1 MMSAYAN
8 SLQKPERFDTYVR
21 KFRSICM
28 MHGVKI
34 GSRGELSAFLPKLVE
49 DRHLAMDFWAFVG
62 KASNREGGELSDDQ
76 MLGVVV
82 EGITEDEI
90 SEIDGGAKRTVED
103 LRALLAGVDIQGPE
117 QSRVE
122 MAPFPRSEAGQQ
134 RDDKQ
139 LLARAEEL
147 AARPSDSPTPPTAA
161 EAGSLRNENHRW
173 TRAEELPAKQEPLA
187 PGKPNA
193 DPHNAAIL
201 PAIPPPQLDEAL
213 LRLELTKLVQQ
224 YFDNIDKRISK
235 LEPQADG
242 TESPQTRAPA
252 VTRQSLEEPISAEEL
267 EELRLRR
274 TGKTRLVLEP
284 APSPVEGSL
293 SASKD
298 DDVPMHV
305 PLEHYSAPA
314 GQSKAPLL
322 LVILLIGAAFAIY
335 RDPTPFR
342 KGFAFV
348 VTQLHSYVP
357 GTSSNPSAAPSPSSG
372 EPTSAKTEQSQPAA
386 AQSALEGAST
396 PPSLNTSKA
405 SLRSQPADN
414 GSDSSDS
421 RSAAAHRALASTDQ
435 APPDGLS
442 SFETAG
448 AVKVNPDVMDEN
460 LIVQRVPAYP
470 EAAKLN
476 GVEGDVVMQALISK
490 EGTVKRVHVVE
501 GDSRLRSAA
510 EEAVYKWRYRPYVLH
525 GQPVEVATTVTVNF
539 NLDR

>member
-49 DRHLAMDFWAFVG
+49 DRHLAMDFWAFVS

-90 SEIDGGAKRTVED
+90 SEIDGGAKRTVDD
-103 LRALLAGVDIQGPE
+103 LRAMLAGVDIQGP
-117 QSRVE
+117 QQGHVE
-122 MAPFPRSEAGQQ
+122 MAPFPRSEAGPQ
-134 RDDKQ
+134 RDEKQ
-139 LLARAEEL
+139 SPARGEESAARPTPFTETGSLHNGDQRWTHAEEL
-147 AARPSDSPTPPTAA
+147 SARQESLTPEKLNGDAHHAAS
-161 EAGSLRNENHRW
+161 
-173 TRAEELPAKQEPLA
+173 LPAA
-187 PGKPNA
+187 
-193 DPHNAAIL
+193 
-201 PAIPPPQLDEAL
+201 PPPQLDEAL
-213 LRLELTKLVQQ
+213 LRLELTRLVQQ
-224 YFDNIDKRISK
+224 YFDNIDKRITK

-242 TESPQTRAPA
+242 TGSTEPMATGGSR
-252 VTRQSLEEPISAEEL
+252 RSLEEPISAEEL

-274 TGKTRLVLEP
+274 MGKTRLVLEP

-293 SASKD
+293 SASRGA
-298 DDVPMHV
+298 MHV
-305 PLEHYSAPA
+305 PLEHYSSPA
-314 GQSKAPLL
+314 RHGKALLL

-335 RDPTPFR
+335 RDPMLFH
-342 KGFAFV
+342 KGVAFAASQIDSV
-348 VTQLHSYVP
+348 RAAMSP
-357 GTSSNPSAAPSPSSG
+357 DRSA
-372 EPTSAKTEQSQPAA
+372 PTSATSEQGQPAT
-386 AQSALEGAST
+386 AQPALEGTST
-396 PPSLNTSKA
+396 PPPVNTSDRTA
-405 SLRSQPADN
+405 SVRSQAANN
-414 GSDSSDS
+414 GPDASSSSSTTTNRPLVPTDTAPSDG
-421 RSAAAHRALASTDQ
+421 T
-435 APPDGLS
+435 S

-448 AVKVNPDVMDEN
+448 AVNVNPAVMDEN

-470 EAAKLN
+470 EVAKQH

-490 EGTVKRVHVVE
+490 DGTVKRVHVIE

-539 NLDR
+539 DLDLR